1 MPRIRRDVALVWRP
15 KMKLQQLSL
24 FLENRPG
31 QLREPCEV
39 LAAAG
44 IDLLTMSLAD
54 TTQFGI
60 LRFVVRNPEE
70 AKKALEEAGLVA
82 RTTDVVAVEVDDKP
96 GGLAAVL
103 RVIDEAGLGVE
114 YMYDFGAA
122 SRAGK
127 AAIVLRF
134 EDPDRAITAL
144 TAGGVKMLESED
156 LLGA

>member
-1 MPRIRRDVALVWRP
+1 VEA

-54 TTQFGI
+54 TAQFGI
-60 LRFVVRNPEE
+60 LRFIVRNPEQARE
-70 AKKALEEAGLVA
+70 VLENAGLVA
-82 RTTDVVAVEVDDKP
+82 RTTDVVAVEVDNEP
-96 GGLAAVL
+96 GGLLGVL
-103 RVIDEAGLGVE
+103 RVIDDAGLGVE

-122 SRAGK
+122 SRTGK

-134 EDPDRAITAL
+134 EDPDAAVEAL
-144 TAGGVKMLESED
+144 RAGGIRMLEAED
-156 LLGA
+156 LFGV

>member
-1 MPRIRRDVALVWRP
+1 
-15 KMKLQQLSL
+15 MKLQQLSL

-54 TTQFGI
+54 TAQFGI
-60 LRFVVRNPEE
+60 LRFIVRDPER
-70 AKKALEEAGLVA
+70 ARGVLEDAGLVA
-82 RTTDVVAVEVDDKP
+82 RTTDVVAVEVDNKP
-96 GGLAAVL
+96 GGLVAVL

-134 EDPDRAITAL
+134 EDPDAAL
-144 TAGGVKMLESED
+144 EALRAGGIRILEAED
-156 LLGA
+156 LFGA